1 MDSDVLPRNPNKQQN
16 SFKRFL
22 CSRLGYDELEADIIY
37 HNLRLHAQHEE
48 DPNCQLSTYPEYFAQ
63 EVISKAKKKP
73 QLAVTKE
80 GIDALQAY
88 MNAMPRWTLKGHAPE
103 EIK

>member
-1 MDSDVLPRNPNKQQN
+1 M
-16 SFKRFL
+16 
-22 CSRLGYDELEADIIY
+22 
-37 HNLRLHAQHEE
+37 
-48 DPNCQLSTYPEYFAQ
+48 
-63 EVISKAKKKP
+63 AKKKP

>member
-1 MDSDVLPRNPNKQQN
+1 MYFLEIPTN
-16 SFKRFL
+16 SKTASNASFAHDWAMTS
-22 CSRLGYDELEADIIY
+22 SRRISSATTYG
-37 HNLRLHAQHEE
+37 LHAQHEE

-80 GIDALQAY
+80 GIDTIQAY

-103 EIK
+103 KIK